1 MSPVSGDIRLPRA
14 QQGLEPQRCDSHLH
28 LVVGC
33 GEAVAVG
40 QDGRGGRRYGLSV
53 NPAERDALQAMLNS
67 DPSRTVTCG
76 GGLMETTPEVLPM
89 AELDFAHF
97 ANGGGITSD
106 LVFVNVGTHPILPAL
121 YFYDKEGHLIAAE
134 SVVEITGALEIQEG
148 RQPKCPDR
156 NGNAGRT
163 HDFNPRARGGR
174 DRIGSGVLGWAHW
187 RGPSL

>member
-1 MSPVSGDIRLPRA
+1 MKS
-14 QQGLEPQRCDSHLH
+14 
-28 LVVGC
+28 
-33 GEAVAVG
+33 VAVG
-40 QDGRGGRRYGLSV
+40 QDGRGGRRYSLSV

-134 SVVEITGALEIQEG
+134 SVVEITGALEIQEDGSLSVQTEMETLGELTISTHG
-148 RQPKCPDR
+148 RGEVVTGSVRVFSDGP
-156 NGNAGRT
+156 
-163 HDFNPRARGGR
+163 
-174 DRIGSGVLGWAHW
+174 IGGVLRFDLPGIEK
-187 RGPSL
+187 RRSCPLR